1 MAETS
6 RFVIEDV
13 TVRSTD
19 SVLISDL
26 SVSIGGGEVLGI
38 TGPSGTGKSSLI
50 HVLAG
55 LAAPASGRVLH
66 ADRPVAPRGGG
77 ALGLILQHHHLPGML
92 TAHEAVGLP
101 LQARRVHRSEVAER
115 SDRMLA
121 ALGLGD
127 QAHQM
132 IWELSGG
139 QRQRVAVA
147 RALAGDPELILADEP
162 TAGLDSASRNVVLD
176 HLLDAAR
183 AGAIVI
189 IASSDPELIEN
200 CTRVVTLADRSSPE
214 GTPG

>member
-1 MAETS
+1 
-6 RFVIEDV
+6 V
-13 TVRSTD
+13 TVGNADT
-19 SVLISDL
+19 VLVSDL
-26 SVSIGGGEVLGI
+26 SLSVGRGEVVAI

-55 LAAPASGRVLH
+55 LAAPHAGRVLH
-66 ADRPVAPRGGG
+66 DGRPAAPDGD
-77 ALGLILQHHHLPGML
+77 ATLGLILQHHHLPGML

-101 LQARRVHRSEVAER
+101 LQARGVSRSEVAER
-115 SDRMLA
+115 GDRMLA

-127 QAHQM
+127 QSRQL

-162 TAGLDSASRNVVLD
+162 VAGLDPESRTAVVNC
-176 HLLDAAR
+176 LLDAAR

-189 IASSDPELIEN
+189 IASSDPEPIAD
-200 CTRVVTLADRSSPE
+200 CTRVVSLAD
-214 GTPG
+214 G

>member
-1 MAETS
+1 MLETS

-13 TVRSTD
+13 TVRNLDTALVSG
-19 SVLISDL
+19 L
-26 SVSIGGGEVLGI
+26 SLRIERGEVLGI

-55 LAAPASGRVLH
+55 LAAPSSGRVLH
-66 ADRPVAPRGGG
+66 LGRPVPAHGGA
-77 ALGLILQHHHLPGML
+77 ALGLILQQHQLPGML

-101 LQARRVHRSEVAER
+101 LQARGVGRSEVAER

-127 QAHQM
+127 QTHQL

-162 TAGLDSASRNVVLD
+162 AASLDPESRTTVLN

-189 IASSDPELIEN
+189 IASSDPELIDH
-200 CTRVVTLADRSSPE
+200 CTRVVTLSDS
-214 GTPG
+214 